1 MASDPTLTLDAFL
14 EVLRPNSRLIGL
26 DLGTKT
32 IGLALSDLG
41 RGIASPMET
50 IRRKKF
56 TLDAQELLKICA
68 KQEVGGLVLGL
79 PLNMDGSEGPRV
91 QATRA
96 FARNLAPMT
105 DLPITLWDERLST
118 AAVTRTLLE
127 ADASRARRGEV
138 VDKMAA
144 AFILQGF
151 LDRLGHLQQDQ
162 PAARRSF
169 TIYED

>member
-1 MASDPTLTLDAFL
+1 
-14 EVLRPNSRLIGL
+14 L

-56 TLDAQELLKICA
+56 TLDAEQLLKICGD
-68 KQEVGGLVLGL
+68 QEVGGIVLGL
-79 PLNMDGSEGPRV
+79 PLNMDGTEGPRA

-96 FARNLAPMT
+96 FARNLQPKT
-105 DLPITLWDERLST
+105 GLPITLWDERLST

-127 ADASRARRGEV
+127 ADSSRAKRAEV

-144 AFILQGF
+144 AYILQGF
-151 LDRLGHLQQDQ
+151 LDRLGHMGLG
-162 PAARRSF
+162 A
-169 TIYED
+169 